1 MKQLVQSVNAESHR
15 ARFKTH
21 EELQKTTNSLI
32 TEATQIMKMN
42 IPSNDSHLTVER
54 EFLQVGVR

>member
-32 TEATQIMKMN
+32 TEADTDNEDEHTQ
-42 IPSNDSHLTVER
+42 
-54 EFLQVGVR
+54 